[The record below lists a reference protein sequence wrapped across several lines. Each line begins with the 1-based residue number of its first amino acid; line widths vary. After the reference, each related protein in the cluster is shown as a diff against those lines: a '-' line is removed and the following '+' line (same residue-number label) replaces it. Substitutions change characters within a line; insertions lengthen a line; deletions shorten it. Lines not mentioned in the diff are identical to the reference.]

1 MTTTTMTRR
10 RDANVVRRAVT
21 TMTMTTMTT
30 MTTRDII
37 IFHSFISHSSPE
49 NKHDRDA
56 RMTICECLL
65 TASVWVV

>member
-1 MTTTTMTRR
+1 MTTTTITRR

-37 IFHSFISHSSPE
+37 IFHSFIIHQSSVIHHLKT
-49 NKHDRDA
+49 N
-56 RMTICECLL
+56 TIETLE
-65 TASVWVV
+65 